1 MKKISCKKNPW
12 QKLNTA
18 KNDRQIKI
26 LKSVSFTITCG
37 PYSDAFAPFW
47 KKKKKRNIQGF
58 YGRFCNVRRQEQS
71 DVECNMVV
79 VVGGARHC
87 KSK

>member
-18 KNDRQIKI
+18 KNDRQIKF

-47 KKKKKRNIQGF
+47 KKKKKEIFKDFMADFAMWG
-58 YGRFCNVRRQEQS
+58 
-71 DVECNMVV
+71 D
-79 VVGGARHC
+79 
-87 KSK
+87 KSKVMLNVTWW